1 MKITAVA
8 VAASMFAA
16 TSAMALDL
24 GGGLSLGTEV
34 DASYDFDAENTN
46 VNITPEL
53 GYTTLGAEITLDMT
67 INVYDQEEF
76 VLTDAFDKPVL
87 NLGVEYPLGLVD
99 GMKIYGNTS
108 YDWDKSEA
116 VGTKVGV
123 SFNF

>member
-1 MKITAVA
+1 M
-8 VAASMFAA
+8 
-16 TSAMALDL
+16 
-24 GGGLSLGTEV
+24 SLGTEV

-46 VNITPEL
+46 VHIIPEL
-53 GYTTLGAEITLDMT
+53 GYAAWGAEITLDMK

-99 GMKIYGNTS
+99 GMEIYGKTS
-108 YDWDKSEA
+108 YDWDKEET